1 MTVMLLAMGLGMMT
15 GAAGASGA
23 AGAAGA
29 QVPWNPRAPE
39 NSQLLASF
47 NYATVESVLTGI
59 RATTQRA
66 GTDPARPLIVAT
78 FPNGKRAVISL
89 LSCSAN
95 GAACKALGI
104 QASWNVPPGAEP
116 AALAA
121 AVEKFNQRYSFSKA
135 YVTAAG
141 RPALQRYLTADYG
154 FVRGNLAVNFLVFA
168 DQEERFM
175 AEVLRPL
182 VKP

>member
-1 MTVMLLAMGLGMMT
+1 MKLSCLLASI
-15 GAAGASGA
+15 AVASA
-23 AGAAGA
+23 PAGA
-29 QVPWNPRAPE
+29 QVPWNPRAPD
-39 NSQLLASF
+39 NSQLLPTF
-47 NYATVESVLTGI
+47 NYATVESVLASI
-59 RATTQRA
+59 RATSRRA

-104 QASWNVPPGAEP
+104 QASWNVPPGSQP

-135 YVTAAG
+135 YMTTSG
-141 RPALQRYLTADYG
+141 RPALQRYLTSDYG

-182 VKP
+182 VK

>member
-1 MTVMLLAMGLGMMT
+1 MTLATISASLALAS
-15 GAAGASGA
+15 AAPAPG
-23 AGAAGA
+23 

-39 NSQLLASF
+39 NSQLLPTF
-47 NYATVESVLTGI
+47 NHATVEAVLASI
-59 RATTQRA
+59 RAGYQRQ
-66 GTDPARPLIVAT
+66 GSDPARPIIVAT

-89 LSCSAN
+89 LSCTPD

-104 QASWNVPPGAEP
+104 QASWNPPPGAPP
-116 AALAA
+116 ALLAQ
-121 AVEKFNQRYSFSKA
+121 AVERFNQRYSFSKA
-135 YVTAAG
+135 YVTSSG

-182 VKP
+182 VNP

>member
-1 MTVMLLAMGLGMMT
+1 MKRASLAAFLVLST
-15 GAAGASGA
+15 APAP
-23 AGAAGA
+23 A

-39 NSQLLASF
+39 NNQLLPTF
-47 NYATVESVLTGI
+47 NYATVEAVLTSI
-59 RATTQRA
+59 RAGHQRQSS
-66 GTDPARPLIVAT
+66 DPARPLIVAA

-89 LSCSAN
+89 LSCTPN

-104 QASWNVPPGAEP
+104 QASWNVPAGVPP
-116 AALAA
+116 TVLAQG
-121 AVEKFNQRYSFSKA
+121 VERFNQRYSFSKA
-135 YVTAAG
+135 YVSATG

-182 VKP
+182 VK

>member
-1 MTVMLLAMGLGMMT
+1 MKRAMLAALLAMAT
-15 GAAGASGA
+15 AP
-23 AGAAGA
+23 AGA

-39 NSQLLASF
+39 NGQLLPTF
-47 NYATVESVLTGI
+47 NYATVEAVLDSI
-59 RATTQRA
+59 RASHQRQA
-66 GTDPARPLIVAT
+66 NDPARPLIVAT

-89 LSCSAN
+89 LSCTPN
-95 GAACKALGI
+95 GAACRALGI
-104 QASWNVPPGAEP
+104 QASWNAPAGAAA
-116 AALAA
+116 AALAQ
-121 AVEKFNQRYSFSKA
+121 AVERFNQRYSFSKA
-135 YVTAAG
+135 YVTGTG

-182 VKP
+182 TK